1 MTRRL
6 SLRAGLVAF
15 IVAALLGV
23 FLSLPTF
30 HPSYAQVPAATPAEP
45 TAAAPEIEVEGLD
58 ITLHGEIVQ

>member
-1 MTRRL
+1 MIRRL
-6 SLRAGLVAF
+6 PLHAGLVAF

-30 HPSYAQVPAATPAEP
+30 HPSYAQAP
-45 TAAAPEIEVEGLD
+45 AAAPEIEVEGLN